1 MDLFDPI
8 LERPETIDIDAAEG
22 DALFPLA
29 NTDIAFEADAR
40 ANLHNLYWPWAD
52 AIYARQVTVGIQD
65 LHDEEFLPMISQ
77 RYPGYLETIYGTEG
91 MVVSKRLVAPFKSHY
106 DRSALW
112 LLDCEAEGDRLLRI
126 EVEID
131 WGEPLTQRMV
141 DGLLVAQ
148 RNPQDARGLYGQ
160 HNADSTR
167 VFGNP
172 QGRPDQVDLTD
183 PRRARL
189 TYHVLV
195 NGMVEVAMLM
205 TVSDVGEQM
214 AWSGF
219 LALRDSGIVFEKST
233 SAWRDTLQ
241 QGQLWTPDPRVN
253 RMVQEGRILTANQI
267 QRLRTGLA
275 PTQRRIEDVPALVA
289 ASDAFD
295 IIQSRNLLAHLRRIA
310 ERTEGILPEMMPLRV
325 KDGAPAPPL
334 ARLPVTNGAYLH
346 ALAGHLDHHPDDSLL
361 AQHYGAVGLSAEQ
374 VIRARVRRTGETTAP
389 GDWAI
394 HDALMAAAR
403 LARRQGDEVNEARW
417 EGEARAVTPPADAEA
432 QSFLSILP
440 QAWEVRDNGH
450 WSRLQPQ
457 TKIAFAG
464 AAVWL
469 GCGLQ
474 WRDGVLHVAPRMPD
488 GWEWWALM
496 ALPYGPDQQLS
507 LVWDGAT
514 LHVTQPV
521 IAAMPVTRHRQIQL
535 LHTDEYE
542 FKPTFHFI
550 SESAGEAFFRPEFM
564 TA

>member
-1 MDLFDPI
+1 MDLFDPV
-8 LERPETIDIDAAEG
+8 LERPETIDIDSAG
-22 DALFPLA
+22 TDAVFLLA
-29 NTDIAFEADAR
+29 NTDITFEADAR
-40 ANLHNLYWPWAD
+40 ANLRTLFWPWAD
-52 AIYARQVTVGIQD
+52 ATYARQVTVGLQD
-65 LHDEEFLPMISQ
+65 RYDEEFLPMISR

-205 TVSDVGEQM
+205 TLSDVGEQM

-219 LALRDSGIVFEKST
+219 LALRDSGIVYEKST

-241 QGQLWTPDPRVN
+241 RGQLWTPDPRVN
-253 RMVQEGRILTANQI
+253 RMVQEGRILAGNQI

-275 PTQRRIEDVPALVA
+275 PTQRRLEDVPALVVA
-289 ASDAFD
+289 GDAFD

-310 ERTEGILPEMMPLRV
+310 ERTEGILPEIMPLRV
-325 KDGAPAPPL
+325 KDGAPAPPP
-334 ARLPVTNGAYLH
+334 ARLPSTNGAYLR
-346 ALAGHLDHHPDDSLL
+346 ALADHLDHHPDDALL
-361 AQHYGAVGLSAEQ
+361 AQHYTAVGLSAEQ
-374 VIRARVRRTGETTAP
+374 VIRTRDRRTGETTATE
-389 GDWAI
+389 DWAT
-394 HDALMAAAR
+394 HAALTTAAR
-403 LARRQGDEVNEARW
+403 LARRQGDEINGARW
-417 EGEARAVTPPADAEA
+417 ESEARAVTPPADAGA
-432 QSFLSILP
+432 QPFFSELP
-440 QAWEVRDNGH
+440 QAWEIRDNGH
-450 WSRLQPQ
+450 WSNLQPQ
-457 TKIAFAG
+457 AKVAFAG

-474 WRDGVLHVAPRMPD
+474 WRDGVLHVAPRMPEV
-488 GWEWWALM
+488 WEWWALM
-496 ALPYGPDQQLS
+496 ALPYGDDQQLS

-514 LHVTQPV
+514 LHTTQP
-521 IAAMPVTRHRQIQL
+521 IAAAVPITRHARIQL
-535 LHTDEYE
+535 LHTDEYD
-542 FKPTFHFI
+542 FKPTFQLK
-550 SESAGEAFFRPEFM
+550 SDSSGEAFFLPKFI